1 MKIFKMLLVVL
12 MMSMPLMAIGEDSIG
27 ATMKEKI
34 DAITELL
41 KQKDMNIEQR
51 DKKIIEII
59 DPVFDFTMMGK
70 LSLGKQTWL
79 SISPMQKER
88 FNSLFDKRI
97 KASYIKKVDL
107 YGDEGVIVKD
117 AKKVKKSRIHL
128 LSFITSKGEQNEVL
142 YKFYPSKSRGWVIY
156 DVDVLGVSIIQ
167 TYRQQFAEVLREHNF
182 DELLTKLKRV
192 KE

>member
-12 MMSMPLMAIGEDSIG
+12 MMSMPLMAIGEDAIG

-70 LSLGKQTWL
+70 LSLGKRTWL
-79 SISPMQKER
+79 SISPEQKER

-107 YGDEGVIVKD
+107 YGDEGVIVKE

-128 LSFITSKGEQNEVL
+128 LSFIISKGEQNEVL

-167 TYRQQFAEVLREHNF
+167 TYRQQFAEVLRDHNF
-182 DELLTKLKRV
+182 DELLTKLKRDQ
-192 KE
+192 E